1 MNIRI
6 ITYPFFYLFLALIIF
21 IASFFSSCSTQRM
34 DKEARANIHL
44 PVQPVEETKEKV
56 RNKKLPSVIDMKDR
70 HGNVTTYLQ
79 AETDKEG
86 NPQLSIKLKE
96 IIVTA
101 KMKNVP
107 ERFGKVD
114 VDFIVSVPEELTNS
128 KWQLNLTPHLI
139 KADRISDF
147 EDLVI
152 SGDDFRKLQQKQ
164 YAEFDRYLSKI
175 IPDSLFDEYFVKT
188 GAFHRY
194 IANYNKS
201 ELGRARKD
209 SLDHAG
215 YSKYKS
221 RLNKRYEFFNRKMY
235 RNKSRLKK
243 QMNFWGIKERY
254 EYFGQ
259 DTIHVASVY
268 NKRYNQIVNLL
279 PMFHLLREF
288 SPEYTLWKYRKDKY
302 AIGFTNDYKPVTA
315 ADSIFLKKRFLK
327 DRQIAKNQSLID
339 NKHIAFTEMVK
350 FPKNEKA
357 RLDTVIYNKGKFEYY
372 YKQQVMADEDS
383 RRMKIYL
390 DGYAQSIHGDSHL
403 LPHSDTLD
411 YVVSSMVQF
420 LDTTPRYM
428 RKIIERKAMST
439 LRANVTFKTGKYD
452 MDIDLGDN
460 RSELEKVQDMLDKL
474 TGTREFVMDS
484 ISLIAGCSPEGSF
497 RANILLSK
505 RRSESISKYLESEL
519 SDIEGIKSMLKPY
532 PKGEDWQGL
541 LKLVT
546 DSLDSGNKQVVLDL
560 IASDTDPDKK
570 ELDIRSKYPA
580 DYKYI
585 REKFYSHLRAVDFTF
600 HVHRK
605 GMVKDTIHT
614 TEPDTVYARS
624 MELMKKRKY
633 AEALSILHEYND
645 YNTAIC
651 LMSLG
656 YDQAAYNIFSN
667 EPQTSDS
674 EYLLAVVASRLGK
687 TEEAVTRYLHSVEL
701 DPTKRWRGTLDPEIN
716 KLIKAYNLNQEED
729 EEDEEDDDDNY

>member
-6 ITYPFFYLFLALIIF
+6 ITCPFFYLFLALILL
-21 IASFFSSCSTQRM
+21 IASLFSSCGTQRM

-44 PVQPVEETKEKV
+44 PVQPVEETKEKI
-56 RNKKLPSVIDMKDR
+56 RDKKLPSVIDMKDR
-70 HGNVTTYLQ
+70 HGNITTYVQ
-79 AETDKEG
+79 TEKDSTG
-86 NPQLSIKLKE
+86 NRQLSVQLKE
-96 IIVTA
+96 VTVTA

-114 VDFIVSVPEELTNS
+114 VDFIVSVPEELINS
-128 KWQLNLTPHLI
+128 RWQLNLTPHLI
-139 KADRISDF
+139 KADNISDF

-164 YAEFDRYLSKI
+164 YAEFDKYLSKI

-194 IANYNKS
+194 IDRYNRS
-201 ELGRARKD
+201 EFMRVRKD

-215 YSKYKS
+215 YSRYKVK
-221 RLNKRYEFFNRKMY
+221 LNKRYEFFNRKMY
-235 RNKSRLKK
+235 RNRNWLKK
-243 QMNFWGIKERY
+243 QMGFSGIKERY
-254 EYFGQ
+254 EYFDQ
-259 DTIHVASVY
+259 DTLHIASVY
-268 NKRYNQIVNLL
+268 NKWYNQIVTLL

-288 SPEYTLWKYRKDKY
+288 SEEYTLWKYRKDKY
-302 AIGFTNDYKPVTA
+302 AIGFINDYKPVTA
-315 ADSIFLKKRFLK
+315 ADSVFLKKRFLK

-339 NKHIAFTEMVK
+339 NKHIAFAEMVK

-390 DGYAQSIHGDSHL
+390 DGFAQSISGDSHL

-411 YVVSSMVQF
+411 YIVSSMIQF

-428 RKIIERKAMST
+428 RKVIERKAMST
-439 LRANVTFKTGKYD
+439 LRANITFKTGKYN

-460 RSELEKVQDMLDKL
+460 RSELDNVQDMLDKL
-474 TGTREFVMDS
+474 TETGEFVMDS

-497 RANILLSK
+497 RSNMLLSK
-505 RRSESISKYLESEL
+505 RRGESIGNYLSGEL
-519 SDIEGIKSMLKPY
+519 SGIEGIAGMLKPY

-541 LKLVT
+541 SRLVA
-546 DSLDSGNKQVVLDL
+546 DSLESVNRQAVLEL
-560 IASDTDPDKK
+560 IASDTDPDRK

-585 REKFYSHLRAVDFTF
+585 REKLYPYLRAVDFTF

-605 GMVKDTIHT
+605 GMIKDTIHT
-614 TEPDTVYARS
+614 TEPDTLYARS

-633 AEALSILHEYND
+633 ADALQILHDYND

-656 YDQAAYNIFSN
+656 YDQAAYNILVN
-667 EPQTSDS
+667 ESETANS
-674 EYLLAVVASRLGK
+674 EYLLAILASRLSK
-687 TEEAVTRYLHSVEL
+687 PEEAVTRYLHSVEL
-701 DPTKRWRGTLDPEIN
+701 DPAKRWRGTLDPEIN
-716 KLIKAYNLNQEED
+716 KLIKAYNLNQEE
-729 EEDEEDDDDNY
+729 EEDNND

>member
-6 ITYPFFYLFLALIIF
+6 ITCPFFYLFLALILL
-21 IASFFSSCSTQRM
+21 IASLFSSCGTQRM

-44 PVQPVEETKEKV
+44 PVQPVEETKEKI
-56 RNKKLPSVIDMKDR
+56 RDKKLPSVIDMKDR
-70 HGNVTTYLQ
+70 HGNITTYVQ
-79 AETDKEG
+79 TEKDSTG
-86 NPQLSIKLKE
+86 NRQLSVQLKE
-96 IIVTA
+96 VTVTA

-114 VDFIVSVPEELTNS
+114 VDFIVSVPEELINS
-128 KWQLNLTPHLI
+128 RWQLNLTPHLI
-139 KADRISDF
+139 KADNISDF

-164 YAEFDRYLSKI
+164 YAEFDKYLSKI

-194 IANYNKS
+194 IDRYNRS
-201 ELGRARKD
+201 EFMRVRKD

-215 YSKYKS
+215 YSRYKVK
-221 RLNKRYEFFNRKMY
+221 LNKRYEFFNRKMY
-235 RNKSRLKK
+235 RNRNWLKK
-243 QMNFWGIKERY
+243 QMGFSGIKERY
-254 EYFGQ
+254 EYFDQ
-259 DTIHVASVY
+259 DTLHIASVY
-268 NKRYNQIVNLL
+268 NKWYNQIVTLL

-288 SPEYTLWKYRKDKY
+288 SEEYTLWKYRKDKY
-302 AIGFTNDYKPVTA
+302 AIGFINDYKPVTA
-315 ADSIFLKKRFLK
+315 ADSVFLKKRFLK

-339 NKHIAFTEMVK
+339 NKHIAFAEMVK

-390 DGYAQSIHGDSHL
+390 DGFAQSISGDSHL

-411 YVVSSMVQF
+411 YIVSSMIQF

-428 RKIIERKAMST
+428 RKVIERKAMST
-439 LRANVTFKTGKYD
+439 LRANITFKTGKYN

-460 RSELEKVQDMLDKL
+460 RSELDNVQDMLDKL
-474 TGTREFVMDS
+474 TETGEFVMDS

-497 RANILLSK
+497 RSNMLLSK
-505 RRSESISKYLESEL
+505 RRGESIGNYLSGEL
-519 SDIEGIKSMLKPY
+519 SGIEGIAGMLKPY

-541 LKLVT
+541 SRLVA
-546 DSLDSGNKQVVLDL
+546 DSLESVNRQAVLEL
-560 IASDTDPDKK
+560 IASDTDPDRK

-585 REKFYSHLRAVDFTF
+585 REKLYPYLRAVDFTF

-605 GMVKDTIHT
+605 GMIKDTIHT
-614 TEPDTVYARS
+614 TEPDTLYARS

-633 AEALSILHEYND
+633 ADALQILHDYND

-656 YDQAAYNIFSN
+656 YDQAAYNILVN
-667 EPQTSDS
+667 ESETANS
-674 EYLLAVVASRLGK
+674 EYLLAILASRLSK
-687 TEEAVTRYLHSVEL
+687 PEEAVTHYLHSVEL
-701 DPTKRWRGTLDPEIN
+701 DPAKRWRGTLDPEIN
-716 KLIKAYNLNQEED
+716 KLIKAYNLNQEE
-729 EEDEEDDDDNY
+729 EEDNND

>member
-6 ITYPFFYLFLALIIF
+6 ITCPFFYLYLALILL
-21 IASFFSSCSTQRM
+21 IASLFSSCSTQRM

-44 PVQPVEETKEKV
+44 PVQPVEDTKEKV

-70 HGNVTTYLQ
+70 HGNVTTYVQ
-79 AETDKEG
+79 TEKNKDG
-86 NPQLSIKLKE
+86 NAQLAVQLKE
-96 IIVTA
+96 VTVTA

-114 VDFIVSVPEELTNS
+114 VDFIVSVPEELINS

-139 KADRISDF
+139 KADNISDF

-164 YAEFDRYLSKI
+164 YAEFDKYLSKI

-194 IANYNKS
+194 IDRYNRS
-201 ELGRARKD
+201 EFMRVRKD

-215 YSKYKS
+215 YSKYKA

-235 RNKSRLKK
+235 RNKNWLKK
-243 QMNFWGIKERY
+243 QMGFSGIKERY
-254 EYFGQ
+254 ELFDQ
-259 DTIHVASVY
+259 DTLHIASVY

-302 AIGFTNDYKPVTA
+302 AVGFINDYKPVTA
-315 ADSIFLKKRFLK
+315 ADSVFLKKRFLK

-339 NKHIAFTEMVK
+339 NRHIAFAEMVK

-390 DGYAQSIHGDSHL
+390 DGFAQSIGGDSHL

-411 YVVSSMVQF
+411 YIVSSMIQF

-428 RKIIERKAMST
+428 RKIIERKVLST
-439 LRANVTFKTGKYD
+439 LRSNITFKTGKYD

-460 RSELEKVQDMLDKL
+460 RRELEKVQDMLDQL
-474 TGTREFVMDS
+474 TKTGEFVMDS

-497 RANILLSK
+497 RSNMLLSK
-505 RRSESISKYLESEL
+505 RRGESIGNYLSGEL
-519 SDIEGIKSMLKPY
+519 SGIEGIAGMLKPY

-541 LKLVT
+541 SRLVT
-546 DSLDSGNKQVVLDL
+546 DSLESGNKQFILEV
-560 IASDTDPDKK
+560 IALDTDPDKK

-585 REKFYSHLRAVDFTF
+585 REKLYPHLRAVDFTF

-605 GMVKDTIHT
+605 GMIKDTIHT

-624 MELMKKRKY
+624 IELMKKRKY
-633 AEALSILHEYND
+633 ADALHILHDYND

-656 YDQAAYNIFSN
+656 YDQAAYNILLN
-667 EPQTSDS
+667 EHGTANS
-674 EYLLAVVASRLGK
+674 EYLLAILASRLGK
-687 TEEAVTRYLHSVEL
+687 TQEAITRYLHSVEL
-701 DPTKRWRGTLDPEIN
+701 DPAKRWRGTLDPEIN
-716 KLIKAYNLNQEED
+716 KLIKAYNLNQED
-729 EEDEEDDDDNY
+729 EEDNND

>member
-1 MNIRI
+1 MKIV
-6 ITYPFFYLFLALIIF
+6 TYPFVYLLWALMISIICL
-21 IASFFSSCSTQRM
+21 ISSCGSQKQ
-34 DKEARANIHL
+34 DHQSRANIHL
-44 PVQPVEETKEKV
+44 PIQPMEETKEKV
-56 RNKKLPSVIDMKDR
+56 RDKKLPSVIDMKDR
-70 HGNVTTYLQ
+70 FGNKTTYVQ
-79 AETDKEG
+79 TEADKEG
-86 NPQLSIKLKE
+86 NRLLSVQLSE
-96 IIVTA
+96 VTVTA

-114 VDFIVSVPEELTNS
+114 VDFIVSVPEELINS
-128 KWQLNLTPHLI
+128 RWQLNLTPHLI
-139 KADRISDF
+139 KADNISDF

-164 YAEFDRYLSKI
+164 YAEYDKYLSKI
-175 IPDSLFDEYFVKT
+175 IPDSLFDKYFVKT

-194 IANYNKS
+194 IDRYNRS
-201 ELGRARKD
+201 EFMRVRKD

-215 YSKYKS
+215 FSKYKA

-235 RNKSRLKK
+235 RNKSWLKK
-243 QMNFWGIKERY
+243 QMGFSKIKERY
-254 EYFGQ
+254 EYFDQ
-259 DTIHVASVY
+259 DTLHIASVY
-268 NKRYNQIVNLL
+268 NQRYNQIVNLL

-288 SPEYTLWKYRKDKY
+288 STEYTLWKYRKDKY
-302 AIGFTNDYKPVTA
+302 AIGFINDYKPVTA
-315 ADSIFLKKRFLK
+315 ADSVFLKKRFLK

-339 NKHIAFTEMVK
+339 NKHIAFAEMVK
-350 FPKNEKA
+350 FPRNEKA

-390 DGYAQSIHGDSHL
+390 DGFAQSIRGDSHL

-411 YVVSSMVQF
+411 YIVSSMIQF

-428 RKIIERKAMST
+428 RKVIERKAMST
-439 LRANVTFKTGKYD
+439 LRANVTFKTGKYN

-460 RSELEKVQDMLDKL
+460 RSELDKVQGMLDQL
-474 TGTREFVMDS
+474 TQTGEFVMDS
-484 ISLIAGCSPEGSF
+484 ISLIAGCSPEGSSHS
-497 RANILLSK
+497 NMLLSK
-505 RRSESISKYLESEL
+505 RRAESIGNYLSGEL
-519 SDIEGIKSMLKPY
+519 SGIEGIAGMLKPY
-532 PKGEDWQGL
+532 PKGEDWVGL

-546 DSLDSGNKQVVLDL
+546 DSLESGNRQAILEV
-560 IASDTDPDKK
+560 ITSDTDPDKK

-585 REKFYSHLRAVDFTF
+585 REKLYPHLRAVDFTF

-614 TEPDTVYARS
+614 TQPDTVYARS
-624 MELMKKRKY
+624 IELMKKRKY
-633 AEALSILHEYND
+633 ADALQILHDYND

-656 YDQAAYNIFSN
+656 YDQAAYNILSN
-667 EPQTSDS
+667 EHETANS
-674 EYLLAVVASRLGK
+674 EYLLAILASRLGK
-687 TEEAVTRYLHSVEL
+687 TQEALTRYLHSVEL
-701 DPTKRWRGTLDPEIN
+701 DPMKRWRGTLDPEIN

-729 EEDEEDDDDNY
+729 EDNND

>member
-6 ITYPFFYLFLALIIF
+6 ITCPFFYLYLALILL
-21 IASFFSSCSTQRM
+21 IASLFSSCGTQRM

-44 PVQPVEETKEKV
+44 PVQPVEETKEKI
-56 RNKKLPSVIDMKDR
+56 RDKKLPSVIDMKDR
-70 HGNVTTYLQ
+70 HGNITTYVQ
-79 AETDKEG
+79 TKTDSTG
-86 NPQLSIKLKE
+86 NKLISVQLKE
-96 IIVTA
+96 VTVTA

-114 VDFIVSVPEELTNS
+114 VDFIVSVPEELIS
-128 KWQLNLTPHLI
+128 SQWQLNLTPHLI
-139 KADRISDF
+139 KADQISDF

-164 YAEFDRYLSKI
+164 YAEFDKYLSKI

-194 IANYNKS
+194 IDRYNRS
-201 ELGRARKD
+201 EFMRVRKD

-215 YSKYKS
+215 YSKYKA

-235 RNKSRLKK
+235 RNKNWLKK
-243 QMNFWGIKERY
+243 QMGFSGIKERY
-254 EYFGQ
+254 ELFDQ
-259 DTIHVASVY
+259 DTLHIASVY

-302 AIGFTNDYKPVTA
+302 TMGFINDYKPVTA
-315 ADSIFLKKRFLK
+315 ADSVFLKKRFLK

-339 NKHIAFTEMVK
+339 NKQIAFTEMVK

-390 DGYAQSIHGDSHL
+390 DGFAQSIGGDSHL

-411 YVVSSMVQF
+411 YIVSSMIQF

-428 RKIIERKAMST
+428 RKVIERKAMST

-452 MDIDLGDN
+452 MDIELGDN
-460 RSELEKVQDMLDKL
+460 RSELDKVQGMLDQL
-474 TGTREFVMDS
+474 TQTGEFVMDS

-497 RANILLSK
+497 RSNMLLSK
-505 RRSESISKYLESEL
+505 RRAESIGNYLSKEL
-519 SDIEGIKSMLKPY
+519 SGIEEIAGMLKPY

-541 LKLVT
+541 SWLVT
-546 DSLDSGNKQVVLDL
+546 DSLESINRQVILEL
-560 IASDTDPDKK
+560 IASDSDPDKK

-585 REKFYSHLRAVDFTF
+585 REKLYPHLRAVDFTF

-605 GMVKDTIHT
+605 GMIKDTIHT

-633 AEALSILHEYND
+633 ADALQILHEYND

-656 YDQAAYNIFSN
+656 YDQAAYNILVN
-667 EPQTSDS
+667 ESETANS
-674 EYLLAVVASRLGK
+674 EYLLAILAARLGK
-687 TEEAVTRYLHSVEL
+687 TKEAVTRYLHSVEL
-701 DPTKRWRGTLDPEIN
+701 DPMKRWRGTLDPEIN
-716 KLIKAYNLNQEED
+716 KLIKAYNLNQED
-729 EEDEEDDDDNY
+729 EEDNND

>member
-1 MNIRI
+1 MKIV
-6 ITYPFFYLFLALIIF
+6 TYPFVYLLWALMISIICL
-21 IASFFSSCSTQRM
+21 ISSCGSQKQ
-34 DKEARANIHL
+34 DHQSRANIHL
-44 PVQPVEETKEKV
+44 PIQPMEETKEKV
-56 RNKKLPSVIDMKDR
+56 RDKKLPSVIDMKDR
-70 HGNVTTYLQ
+70 FGNKTTYVQ
-79 AETDKEG
+79 TEADKEG
-86 NPQLSIKLKE
+86 NRLLSVQLSE
-96 IIVTA
+96 VTVTA

-114 VDFIVSVPEELTNS
+114 VDFIVSVPEELINS
-128 KWQLNLTPHLI
+128 RWQLNLTPHLI
-139 KADRISDF
+139 KADNISDF

-164 YAEFDRYLSKI
+164 YAEYDKYLSKI
-175 IPDSLFDEYFVKT
+175 IPDSLFDKYFVKT

-194 IANYNKS
+194 IDRYNRS
-201 ELGRARKD
+201 EFMRVRKD

-215 YSKYKS
+215 FSKYKA

-235 RNKSRLKK
+235 RNKSWLKK
-243 QMNFWGIKERY
+243 QMGFSKIKERY
-254 EYFGQ
+254 EYFDQ
-259 DTIHVASVY
+259 DTLHIASVY
-268 NKRYNQIVNLL
+268 NQRYNQIVNLL

-288 SPEYTLWKYRKDKY
+288 STEYTLWKYRKDKY
-302 AIGFTNDYKPVTA
+302 AIGFINDYKPVTA
-315 ADSIFLKKRFLK
+315 ADSVFLKKRFLK

-339 NKHIAFTEMVK
+339 NKHIAFAEMVK
-350 FPKNEKA
+350 FPRNEKA

-390 DGYAQSIHGDSHL
+390 DGFAQSIRGDSHL

-411 YVVSSMVQF
+411 YIVSSMIQF

-428 RKIIERKAMST
+428 RKVIERKAMPT
-439 LRANVTFKTGKYD
+439 LRANVTFKTGKYN

-460 RSELEKVQDMLDKL
+460 RSELDKVQGMLDQL
-474 TGTREFVMDS
+474 TQTGEFVMDS
-484 ISLIAGCSPEGSF
+484 ISLIAGCSPEGSSHS
-497 RANILLSK
+497 NMLLSK
-505 RRSESISKYLESEL
+505 RRAESIGNYLSGEL
-519 SDIEGIKSMLKPY
+519 SGIEGIAGMLKPY
-532 PKGEDWQGL
+532 PKGEDWVGL

-546 DSLDSGNKQVVLDL
+546 DSLESGNRQAILEV
-560 IASDTDPDKK
+560 ITSDTDPDKK

-585 REKFYSHLRAVDFTF
+585 REKLYPHLRAVDFTF

-614 TEPDTVYARS
+614 TQPDTVYARS
-624 MELMKKRKY
+624 IELMKKRKY
-633 AEALSILHEYND
+633 ADALQILHDYND

-656 YDQAAYNIFSN
+656 YDQAAYNILSN
-667 EPQTSDS
+667 EHETANS
-674 EYLLAVVASRLGK
+674 EYLLAILASRLGK
-687 TEEAVTRYLHSVEL
+687 TQEALTRYLHSVEL
-701 DPTKRWRGTLDPEIN
+701 DPMKRWRGTLDPEIN

-729 EEDEEDDDDNY
+729 EDNND

>member
-1 MNIRI
+1 MRI
-6 ITYPFFYLFLALIIF
+6 VTYPFFYLFLAVVLL
-21 IASFFSSCSTQRM
+21 IASLFSSCSTQRM
-34 DKEARANIHL
+34 NKEARANIHL

-56 RNKKLPSVIDMKDR
+56 RDKKLPSVIDMKDR
-70 HGNVTTYLQ
+70 HGNVTTYVQ
-79 AETDKEG
+79 TEKDRDG
-86 NPQLSIKLKE
+86 NVQLAVQLKE
-96 IIVTA
+96 VTVTA

-114 VDFIVSVPEELTNS
+114 VDFIVSVPEELINS
-128 KWQLNLTPHLI
+128 KWQLNLIPHLI
-139 KADRISDF
+139 KADQISDF

-175 IPDSLFDEYFVKT
+175 VPDSLFDEYFVKT

-201 ELGRARKD
+201 ELGRVRKD

-215 YSKYKS
+215 YSKYKT
-221 RLNKRYEFFNRKMY
+221 RLNKRYEFFNQKMY
-235 RNKSRLKK
+235 RNKSWLKK
-243 QMNFWGIKERY
+243 QMGFWGIKDRY
-254 EYFGQ
+254 EYFNQ
-259 DTIHVASVY
+259 DTIHIASVY

-302 AIGFTNDYKPVTA
+302 AIGFINDYKPATA

-327 DRQIAKNQSLID
+327 DRQIAKNQSLMD
-339 NKHIAFTEMVK
+339 NKHIAFAEMVK

-390 DGYAQSIHGDSHL
+390 DGFAQSISGDSHL

-411 YVVSSMVQF
+411 YIVSSMIQF

-428 RKIIERKAMST
+428 RKVIERKAMST
-439 LRANVTFKTGKYD
+439 LRANITFKTGKYN

-460 RSELEKVQDMLDKL
+460 RSELDNVQDMLDKL
-474 TGTREFVMDS
+474 TETGEFVMDS

-497 RANILLSK
+497 RSNMLLSK
-505 RRSESISKYLESEL
+505 RRGESIGNYLSGEL
-519 SDIEGIKSMLKPY
+519 SGIEGIAGMLKPY

-541 LKLVT
+541 SRLVA
-546 DSLDSGNKQVVLDL
+546 DSLESVNRQAVLEL
-560 IASDTDPDKK
+560 IASDTDPDRK

-585 REKFYSHLRAVDFTF
+585 REKLYPYLRAVDFTF

-605 GMVKDTIHT
+605 GMIKDTIHT
-614 TEPDTVYARS
+614 TEPDTLYARS

-633 AEALSILHEYND
+633 ADALQILHDYND

-656 YDQAAYNIFSN
+656 YDQAAYNILVN
-667 EPQTSDS
+667 ETETANS
-674 EYLLAVVASRLGK
+674 EYLLAILASRLSK
-687 TEEAVTRYLHSVEL
+687 PEEAVTRYLHSVEL
-701 DPTKRWRGTLDPEIN
+701 DPAKRWRGTLDPEIN
-716 KLIKAYNLNQEED
+716 KLIKAYNLNQEE
-729 EEDEEDDDDNY
+729 EEDNND

>member
-1 MNIRI
+1 MRI
-6 ITYPFFYLFLALIIF
+6 VTYPFFYLFLAVMVSMAYL
-21 IASFFSSCSTQRM
+21 FSSCSTQRM

-56 RNKKLPSVIDMKDR
+56 WDKKLPSVIDMKDR
-70 HGNVTTYLQ
+70 HGNVTTYVQ
-79 AETDKEG
+79 TEKDKDG
-86 NPQLSIKLKE
+86 NTQLAVQLKE
-96 IIVTA
+96 VTVTA

-114 VDFIVSVPEELTNS
+114 VDFIVSVPEELINS

-139 KADRISDF
+139 KADQISDF

-201 ELGRARKD
+201 ELGKVRKD

-221 RLNKRYEFFNRKMY
+221 RLNKRYEFFNQKMY
-235 RNKSRLKK
+235 HNRNWLKK
-243 QMNFWGIKERY
+243 QMGFLGIKERY
-254 EYFGQ
+254 EYFDQ
-259 DTIHVASVY
+259 DTIHIASVY
-268 NKRYNQIVNLL
+268 NKRYKQIVNIL

-302 AIGFTNDYKPVTA
+302 TIGFVNDYKPVTTS
-315 ADSIFLKKRFLK
+315 DSVFLKKRFLK
-327 DRQIAKNQSLID
+327 DRQITKNQSLID
-339 NKHIAFTEMVK
+339 NKHIAFAEMVK

-390 DGYAQSIHGDSHL
+390 DGYAQSIYRDSHL

-411 YVVSSMVQF
+411 YIVSSMIQF

-439 LRANVTFKTGKYD
+439 LRANVTFKTGKYE
-452 MDIDLGDN
+452 MDIALGDN
-460 RSELEKVQDMLDKL
+460 RSELEKVQHMLDKL
-474 TGTREFVMDS
+474 TETGEFVMDS

-497 RANILLSK
+497 RSNMLLAK
-505 RRSESISKYLESEL
+505 RRAESIGKYLEGEL
-519 SDIEGIKSMLKPY
+519 SDIDGIKSMLKPY

-541 LKLVT
+541 LKLAT
-546 DSLDSGNKQVVLDL
+546 DSLESGNKQVILDL
-560 IASDTDPDKK
+560 IVSDIDPDKK
-570 ELDIRSKYPA
+570 ELDIRSKHPA

-585 REKFYSHLRAVDFTF
+585 REKLYPHLRAVDFTF

-624 MELMKKRKY
+624 IELMTKRKY

-656 YDQAAYNIFSN
+656 YDQAAYNILSGEQETSN
-667 EPQTSDS
+667 N

-687 TEEAVTRYLHSVEL
+687 TQEAVTRYLHSVEL
-701 DPTKRWRGTLDPEIN
+701 DPAKRWRGTLDPEIN

-729 EEDEEDDDDNY
+729 NDDNY

>member
-1 MNIRI
+1 MRI
-6 ITYPFFYLFLALIIF
+6 VTYPFFYLFLAVMVSMAYL
-21 IASFFSSCSTQRM
+21 FSSCSTQRM

-56 RNKKLPSVIDMKDR
+56 WDKKLPSVIDMKDR
-70 HGNVTTYLQ
+70 HGNVTTYVQ
-79 AETDKEG
+79 TEKDKDG
-86 NPQLSIKLKE
+86 NSQLAVQLKE
-96 IIVTA
+96 VTVTA

-114 VDFIVSVPEELTNS
+114 VDFIVSVPEELINS

-139 KADRISDF
+139 KADQISDF

-201 ELGRARKD
+201 ELGKVRKD

-221 RLNKRYEFFNRKMY
+221 RLNKRYEFFNQKMY
-235 RNKSRLKK
+235 HNRNWLKK
-243 QMNFWGIKERY
+243 QMGFLGIKERY
-254 EYFGQ
+254 EYFDQ
-259 DTIHVASVY
+259 DTIHIASVY
-268 NKRYNQIVNLL
+268 NKRYKQIVNIL

-302 AIGFTNDYKPVTA
+302 TIGFVNDYKPVTTS
-315 ADSIFLKKRFLK
+315 DSVFLKKRFLK
-327 DRQIAKNQSLID
+327 DRQITKNQSLID
-339 NKHIAFTEMVK
+339 NKHIAFAEMVK

-390 DGYAQSIHGDSHL
+390 DGYAQSIHRDSHL

-411 YVVSSMVQF
+411 YIVSSMIQF

-439 LRANVTFKTGKYD
+439 LRANVTFKTGKYE
-452 MDIDLGDN
+452 MDIALGDN
-460 RSELEKVQDMLDKL
+460 RSELEKVQHMLDKL
-474 TGTREFVMDS
+474 TETGEFVMDS

-497 RANILLSK
+497 RSNMLLAK
-505 RRSESISKYLESEL
+505 RRAESIGKYLEGEL
-519 SDIEGIKSMLKPY
+519 SDIDGIKSMLKPY

-541 LKLVT
+541 LKLAT
-546 DSLDSGNKQVVLDL
+546 DSLESGNKQVILDL
-560 IASDTDPDKK
+560 IVSDIDPDKK
-570 ELDIRSKYPA
+570 ELDIRSKHPA

-585 REKFYSHLRAVDFTF
+585 REKLYPHLRAVDFTF

-624 MELMKKRKY
+624 IELMTKRKY

-656 YDQAAYNIFSN
+656 YDQAAYNILSGEQETSN
-667 EPQTSDS
+667 N

-687 TEEAVTRYLHSVEL
+687 TQEAVTRYLHSVEL
-701 DPTKRWRGTLDPEIN
+701 DPAKRWRGTLDPEIN

-729 EEDEEDDDDNY
+729 NDDNY

>member
-6 ITYPFFYLFLALIIF
+6 ITCPFFYLFLALILL
-21 IASFFSSCSTQRM
+21 IASLLSSCKTQRM

-44 PVQPVEETKEKV
+44 PVQPVEETKEKL
-56 RNKKLPSVIDMKDR
+56 RDKKLPSVIDMKDR
-70 HGNVTTYLQ
+70 FGNKTTYVQ
-79 AETDKEG
+79 TEKDSTG
-86 NPQLSIKLKE
+86 NRQLSVQLKE
-96 IIVTA
+96 VTVTA

-114 VDFIVSVPEELTNS
+114 MDFIVSVPEELIS
-128 KWQLNLTPHLI
+128 SQWQLNLTPHLI
-139 KADRISDF
+139 KADNISDF

-152 SGDDFRKLQQKQ
+152 NGDDFRKLQQKQ
-164 YAEFDRYLSKI
+164 YAGFDKYLSKI

-194 IANYNKS
+194 IDRYNRS
-201 ELGRARKD
+201 EFMRVGKD

-221 RLNKRYEFFNRKMY
+221 RLNKRYEFFNNKMY
-235 RNKSRLKK
+235 HNRNWLKK
-243 QMNFWGIKERY
+243 QMGFSGIKERY

-259 DTIHVASVY
+259 DTVHIASVY
-268 NKRYNQIVNLL
+268 SKRYNQIVNLL

-288 SPEYTLWKYRKDKY
+288 SEEYTLWKYRKDKY
-302 AIGFTNDYKPVTA
+302 TTGFINDYKPVTA
-315 ADSIFLKKRFLK
+315 ADSVFLKKRFLK

-339 NKHIAFTEMVK
+339 NKHIVFAEMVK

-390 DGYAQSIHGDSHL
+390 DGFAQSISGDSHL

-411 YVVSSMVQF
+411 YIVSSMIQF

-428 RKIIERKAMST
+428 RKVIERKAMST
-439 LRANVTFKTGKYD
+439 LRANITFKTGKYN
-452 MDIDLGDN
+452 MDIDLSDN
-460 RSELEKVQDMLDKL
+460 RMELDKVQDMLDKL
-474 TGTREFVMDS
+474 TGTGEFVMDS

-497 RANILLSK
+497 RSNILLSK
-505 RRSESISKYLESEL
+505 RRTESIGNYLSGKL
-519 SDIEGIKSMLKPY
+519 SGIEGIDKMLKPY

-541 LKLVT
+541 SRLVT
-546 DSLDSGNKQVVLDL
+546 DSLESVNRQAILDL
-560 IASDTDPDKK
+560 IASDSDPDKK

-585 REKFYSHLRAVDFTF
+585 REKLYPHLRAVDFTF

-605 GMVKDTIHT
+605 GMIKDTIHT

-633 AEALSILHEYND
+633 ADALQILHDYND

-656 YDQAAYNIFSN
+656 YDQAAYNILVN
-667 EPQTSDS
+667 EPETANS
-674 EYLLAVVASRLGK
+674 EYLLAILDSRLGK
-687 TEEAVTRYLHSVEL
+687 TEEAAGRYLHSVEL
-701 DPTKRWRGTLDPEIN
+701 DPMKRWRGTLDPEIN
-716 KLIKAYNLNQEED
+716 KLIKAYNLNRE
-729 EEDEEDDDDNY
+729 EEDDNND

>member
-6 ITYPFFYLFLALIIF
+6 ITCPFFYLFLALF
-21 IASFFSSCSTQRM
+21 LLIASLFSSCKTQRM

-56 RNKKLPSVIDMKDR
+56 RDKKLPSVIDMKDR
-70 HGNVTTYLQ
+70 HGNVTTYVQ
-79 AETDKEG
+79 TEKDKDG
-86 NPQLSIKLKE
+86 NAQLAVQLKE
-96 IIVTA
+96 VTVTA

-114 VDFIVSVPEELTNS
+114 VDFIVSVPEELIS
-128 KWQLNLTPHLI
+128 SRWQLNLTPHLI
-139 KADRISDF
+139 KADNISDF

-152 SGDDFRKLQQKQ
+152 SG
-164 YAEFDRYLSKI
+164 
-175 IPDSLFDEYFVKT
+175 

-194 IANYNKS
+194 IDRYNRS
-201 ELGRARKD
+201 EFMRVRKD

-221 RLNKRYEFFNRKMY
+221 RLNKRYEFFNKKMY
-235 RNKSRLKK
+235 RNRNWLKK
-243 QMNFWGIKERY
+243 QMGFSVIKERY
-254 EYFGQ
+254 EYFDQ
-259 DTIHVASVY
+259 DTIHIASVY
-268 NKRYNQIVNLL
+268 NKRYNQIVNML

-302 AIGFTNDYKPVTA
+302 AVGFINDYKPVTA
-315 ADSIFLKKRFLK
+315 ADSVFLKKRFLK

-339 NKHIAFTEMVK
+339 NKHIAFAEMVK

-372 YKQQVMADEDS
+372 YRQQVMADEDS

-390 DGYAQSIHGDSHL
+390 DGFAQSIGGDSHL

-411 YVVSSMVQF
+411 YIVSSMVQF

-428 RKIIERKAMST
+428 RKVIERKAIST
-439 LRANVTFKTGKYD
+439 LRANVTFKTGKYN

-460 RSELEKVQDMLDKL
+460 RSELDKVQDMLDQL
-474 TGTREFVMDS
+474 TKTGEFVMDS
-484 ISLIAGCSPEGSF
+484 ISLIAGCSPEGGF
-497 RANILLSK
+497 RSNMLLSK
-505 RRSESISKYLESEL
+505 RRAESIGNYLSGEL
-519 SDIEGIKSMLKPY
+519 SGIEVIAGMLKPY
-532 PKGEDWQGL
+532 PKGEDWEGL

-546 DSLDSGNKQVVLDL
+546 DSLDSGNKQVILEV
-560 IASDTDPDKK
+560 IASDTDPDRK
-570 ELDIRSKYPA
+570 ELDIRKYSA

-585 REKFYSHLRAVDFTF
+585 REKLYPHLRAVDFTF

-605 GMVKDTIHT
+605 GMIKDTIHT

-624 MELMKKRKY
+624 IELLKKRKY
-633 AEALSILHEYND
+633 ADALQILHDYND

-656 YDQAAYNIFSN
+656 YDQAAYNILLN
-667 EPQTSDS
+667 EPETANS
-674 EYLLAVVASRLGK
+674 EYLLAILASRLGK
-687 TEEAVTRYLHSVEL
+687 TQEAVTRYLHSVEL
-701 DPTKRWRGTLDPEIN
+701 DPMKRWRGTLDPEIN
-716 KLIKAYNLNQEED
+716 KLIKAYNLNQED
-729 EEDEEDDDDNY
+729 EDDNND

>member
-1 MNIRI
+1 MKIV
-6 ITYPFFYLFLALIIF
+6 TYPFVYLLWALMISIICL
-21 IASFFSSCSTQRM
+21 ISSCGSQKQ
-34 DKEARANIHL
+34 DHQSRANIHL
-44 PVQPVEETKEKV
+44 PVQPAEETKEKM
-56 RNKKLPSVIDMKDR
+56 RDKKLPSVIDMKDR
-70 HGNVTTYLQ
+70 HGNVTTYVQ
-79 AETDKEG
+79 TEKDSTG
-86 NPQLSIKLKE
+86 NRQLSVQLKE
-96 IIVTA
+96 VTVTA

-114 VDFIVSVPEELTNS
+114 VDFIVSVPEDLINS
-128 KWQLNLTPHLI
+128 RWQLNLTPHLI
-139 KADRISDF
+139 KADNISDF

-152 SGDDFRKLQQKQ
+152 SGDDFRKLQHKQ
-164 YAEFDRYLSKI
+164 YAEFDKYLSKI

-194 IANYNKS
+194 IDRYNRS
-201 ELGRARKD
+201 EFMRVSKD

-221 RLNKRYEFFNRKMY
+221 RLNKRYEFFNKKMY
-235 RNKSRLKK
+235 RNRNWLKK
-243 QMNFWGIKERY
+243 QMDFSGIKERY

-259 DTIHVASVY
+259 DTLHIASVY
-268 NKRYNQIVNLL
+268 NKRYNQIVRLL
-279 PMFHLLREF
+279 PMFYLLREF

-302 AIGFTNDYKPVTA
+302 AIGFINDYKPVTA
-315 ADSIFLKKRFLK
+315 ADSVFLKKRFLK
-327 DRQIAKNQSLID
+327 DRQIAKNQSLIN
-339 NKHIAFTEMVK
+339 NKHIAFAEMIK

-390 DGYAQSIHGDSHL
+390 DGFAQSIRGDSHL

-411 YVVSSMVQF
+411 YIVSSMVQF

-428 RKIIERKAMST
+428 RKVIERKAMST
-439 LRANVTFKTGKYD
+439 LRANITFKTGKYN

-460 RSELEKVQDMLDKL
+460 RRELDKVQDMLDQL
-474 TGTREFVMDS
+474 TQTGEFVMDS

-497 RANILLSK
+497 RSNMLLSK
-505 RRSESISKYLESEL
+505 RRAESIGNYLSGEL
-519 SDIEGIKSMLKPY
+519 SGIEGISGMLKPY

-541 LKLVT
+541 SRLVT
-546 DSLDSGNKQVVLDL
+546 DSLESGNKQFILDL

-585 REKFYSHLRAVDFTF
+585 REKLYPHLRAVDFTF

-605 GMVKDTIHT
+605 GMIKDTIHT

-633 AEALSILHEYND
+633 ADALQILHDYND

-656 YDQAAYNIFSN
+656 YDQAAYNILLN
-667 EPQTSDS
+667 EPETANS
-674 EYLLAVVASRLGK
+674 EYLLAVLSSRLGK

-701 DPTKRWRGTLDPEIN
+701 DPMKRWRGTLDPEIN

-729 EEDEEDDDDNY
+729 SDNDDNF

>member
-6 ITYPFFYLFLALIIF
+6 ITCPFFYLFLALILL
-21 IASFFSSCSTQRM
+21 IASMFSSCGTQKM

-56 RNKKLPSVIDMKDR
+56 RDKKLPSVIDMKDR
-70 HGNVTTYLQ
+70 HGNITTYVQ
-79 AETDKEG
+79 TKTDSTG
-86 NPQLSIKLKE
+86 NKLISVQLKE
-96 IIVTA
+96 ITVTA

-114 VDFIVSVPEELTNS
+114 VDFIVSVPEELINS
-128 KWQLNLTPHLI
+128 RWQLNLTPHLI
-139 KADRISDF
+139 KADNISDF

-164 YAEFDRYLSKI
+164 YAEFDKYLSKI
-175 IPDSLFDEYFVKT
+175 IPDSLFNEYFVKT

-194 IANYNKS
+194 IDRYNRS
-201 ELGRARKD
+201 EFMRVRKD

-215 YSKYKS
+215 YSRYKVK
-221 RLNKRYEFFNRKMY
+221 LNKRYEFFNRKMY
-235 RNKSRLKK
+235 RNKSWLKK
-243 QMNFWGIKERY
+243 QMGFSGIKERY
-254 EYFGQ
+254 ELFDQ
-259 DTIHVASVY
+259 DTLHIASVY
-268 NKRYNQIVNLL
+268 NKRYNQVVKLL

-302 AIGFTNDYKPVTA
+302 AVGFINDYKPVTA
-315 ADSIFLKKRFLK
+315 ADSVFLKKRFLK

-339 NKHIAFTEMVK
+339 NKHITFAEMVK
-350 FPKNEKA
+350 FPRNEKA

-390 DGYAQSIHGDSHL
+390 DGFVQSIRGDSHL

-411 YVVSSMVQF
+411 YIVSSMIQF

-428 RKIIERKAMST
+428 RKVIERKAIST
-439 LRANVTFKTGKYD
+439 LRANITFKTGKYD
-452 MDIDLGDN
+452 MDIGLGDN
-460 RSELEKVQDMLDKL
+460 RRELDKVQDMLDQL
-474 TGTREFVMDS
+474 TQTGEFVMDS

-497 RANILLSK
+497 RSNMLLSK
-505 RRSESISKYLESEL
+505 RRGESIGNYLSGEL
-519 SDIEGIKSMLKPY
+519 SGIEGIAGMMKPY

-541 LKLVT
+541 SKLVT
-546 DSLDSGNKQVVLDL
+546 DSLESGNKQAILEV

-570 ELDIRSKYPA
+570 ELDIRGKYPA

-585 REKFYSHLRAVDFTF
+585 REKLYPHLRAVDFTF

-605 GMVKDTIHT
+605 GMIKDTIHT
-614 TEPDTVYARS
+614 TEPDTVYVRS

-633 AEALSILHEYND
+633 ADALQILHDYND

-656 YDQAAYNIFSN
+656 YDQAAYNILLN
-667 EPQTSDS
+667 EHGTANS
-674 EYLLAVVASRLGK
+674 EYLLAILASRLGK
-687 TEEAVTRYLHSVEL
+687 TQEAITRYLHSVEL
-701 DPTKRWRGTLDPEIN
+701 DPAKRWRGTLDPEIN
-716 KLIKAYNLNQEED
+716 KLIKAYNLNQED
-729 EEDEEDDDDNY
+729 EEDNND

>member
-1 MNIRI
+1 MKIV
-6 ITYPFFYLFLALIIF
+6 TYPFVYLLWALMISIICL
-21 IASFFSSCSTQRM
+21 ISSCGSQKQ
-34 DKEARANIHL
+34 DHQSRANIHL

-56 RNKKLPSVIDMKDR
+56 RDKKLPSVIDMKDR
-70 HGNVTTYLQ
+70 FGNKTTYVQ
-79 AETDKEG
+79 TEKDKDG
-86 NPQLSIKLKE
+86 NTQLAVQLKE
-96 IIVTA
+96 VTVTA

-114 VDFIVSVPEELTNS
+114 VDFIVSVPEELINS
-128 KWQLNLTPHLI
+128 RWQLNLTPHLI
-139 KADRISDF
+139 KADNISDF

-164 YAEFDRYLSKI
+164 YAEFDKYLSKI
-175 IPDSLFDEYFVKT
+175 IPDSLFNEYFVKT

-194 IANYNKS
+194 IDRYNRS
-201 ELGRARKD
+201 EFMRVRKD

-221 RLNKRYEFFNRKMY
+221 RLNKRYEFFNKKMY
-235 RNKSRLKK
+235 RNRNWLKK
-243 QMNFWGIKERY
+243 QMDFSGIKERY
-254 EYFGQ
+254 EYFDQ
-259 DTIHVASVY
+259 DTVHIAVVY
-268 NKRYNQIVNLL
+268 SKHYNQIVTLL

-288 SPEYTLWKYRKDKY
+288 SSEYTLWKYRKDKY
-302 AIGFTNDYKPVTA
+302 AIGFINDYKPVTA
-315 ADSIFLKKRFLK
+315 ADSVFLKKRFLK

-339 NKHIAFTEMVK
+339 NKHIAFAEMVK
-350 FPKNEKA
+350 FPRNEKA

-390 DGYAQSIHGDSHL
+390 DGFAQSIRGDSHL

-411 YVVSSMVQF
+411 YIVSSMVQF

-428 RKIIERKAMST
+428 RKVIERKAIST
-439 LRANVTFKTGKYD
+439 LRANITFKTGKHN

-460 RSELEKVQDMLDKL
+460 RSELDKVQDMLDKL
-474 TGTREFVMDS
+474 TGTGEFVMDS

-497 RANILLSK
+497 RSNMLLSK
-505 RRSESISKYLESEL
+505 RRAESIGNYLSKEL
-519 SDIEGIKSMLKPY
+519 SGIEGIAGMLKPY

-541 LKLVT
+541 SKLVT
-546 DSLDSGNKQVVLDL
+546 DSLESGNRQAILEL

-570 ELDIRSKYPA
+570 EIDIRSKYPA

-585 REKFYSHLRAVDFTF
+585 REKLYPHLRAVDFTF

-605 GMVKDTIHT
+605 GMIKDTIHT
-614 TEPDTVYARS
+614 TEPDTLYARS

-633 AEALSILHEYND
+633 ADALQILHDYND

-656 YDQAAYNIFSN
+656 YDQTAYNILLN
-667 EPQTSDS
+667 EPETATANS
-674 EYLLAVVASRLGK
+674 EYLLAILASRLGK
-687 TEEAVTRYLHSVEL
+687 TQEAVTRYLHSVEL
-701 DPTKRWRGTLDPEIN
+701 DPMKRWRGTLDPEIN
-716 KLIKAYNLNQEED
+716 KLIKAYNLNQEE
-729 EEDEEDDDDNY
+729 EEDNND

>member
-1 MNIRI
+1 MRI
-6 ITYPFFYLFLALIIF
+6 VTYPFFYLFLAVVLL
-21 IASFFSSCSTQRM
+21 IASLFSSCSTQRM
-34 DKEARANIHL
+34 NKEARANIHL

-56 RNKKLPSVIDMKDR
+56 RDKKLPSVIDMKDR
-70 HGNVTTYLQ
+70 HGNVTTYVQ
-79 AETDKEG
+79 TEKDKDG
-86 NPQLSIKLKE
+86 NVQLAVQLKE
-96 IIVTA
+96 VTVTA

-114 VDFIVSVPEELTNS
+114 VDFIVSVPEELINS
-128 KWQLNLTPHLI
+128 KWQLNLIPHLI
-139 KADRISDF
+139 KADQISDF

-152 SGDDFRKLQQKQ
+152 SGDNFRKLQQKQ

-175 IPDSLFDEYFVKT
+175 VPDSLFDEYFVKT

-201 ELGRARKD
+201 ELGRVRKD

-215 YSKYKS
+215 YSKYKT
-221 RLNKRYEFFNRKMY
+221 RLNKRYEFFNQKMY
-235 RNKSRLKK
+235 RNKSWLKK
-243 QMNFWGIKERY
+243 QMGFWGIKDRY
-254 EYFGQ
+254 EYFNQ
-259 DTIHVASVY
+259 DTIHIASVY

-302 AIGFTNDYKPVTA
+302 AIGFINDYKPATA

-327 DRQIAKNQSLID
+327 DRQIAKNQSLMD
-339 NKHIAFTEMVK
+339 NKHIAFAEMVK

-390 DGYAQSIHGDSHL
+390 DGFAQSISGDSHL

-411 YVVSSMVQF
+411 YIVSSMIQF

-428 RKIIERKAMST
+428 RKVIERKAMST
-439 LRANVTFKTGKYD
+439 LRANITFKTGKYN

-460 RSELEKVQDMLDKL
+460 RSELDNVQDMLDKL
-474 TGTREFVMDS
+474 TETGEFVMDS

-497 RANILLSK
+497 RSNMLLSK
-505 RRSESISKYLESEL
+505 RRGESIGNYLSGEL
-519 SDIEGIKSMLKPY
+519 SGIEGIAGMLKPY

-541 LKLVT
+541 SRLVA
-546 DSLDSGNKQVVLDL
+546 DSLESVNRQAVLEL
-560 IASDTDPDKK
+560 IASDTDPDRK

-585 REKFYSHLRAVDFTF
+585 REKLYPYLRAVDFTF

-605 GMVKDTIHT
+605 GMIKDTIHT
-614 TEPDTVYARS
+614 TEPDTLYARS

-633 AEALSILHEYND
+633 ADALQILHDYND

-656 YDQAAYNIFSN
+656 YDQAAYNILVN
-667 EPQTSDS
+667 ETETANS
-674 EYLLAVVASRLGK
+674 EYLLAILASRLSK
-687 TEEAVTRYLHSVEL
+687 PEEAVTRYLHSVEL
-701 DPTKRWRGTLDPEIN
+701 DPAKRWRGTLDPEIN
-716 KLIKAYNLNQEED
+716 KLIKAYNLNQEE
-729 EEDEEDDDDNY
+729 EEDNND

>member
-1 MNIRI
+1 MNIKI
-6 ITYPFFYLFLALIIF
+6 VTYPFVYLFWALILL
-21 IASFFSSCSTQRM
+21 IASLLSSCKTQRM

-44 PVQPVEETKEKV
+44 PVQPVEETMEKM
-56 RNKKLPSVIDMKDR
+56 RDKKLPSVIDMKDR
-70 HGNVTTYLQ
+70 FGNKTTYVQ
-79 AETDKEG
+79 TEKDSTG
-86 NPQLSIKLKE
+86 NSQLSVQLKE
-96 IIVTA
+96 VTVTA

-114 VDFIVSVPEELTNS
+114 VDFIVSVPEELIDS

-139 KADRISDF
+139 KADNISDF

-164 YAEFDRYLSKI
+164 YAKFDRYLSRI

-194 IANYNKS
+194 IDRYNRS
-201 ELGRARKD
+201 EFMRVGKD

-215 YSKYKS
+215 FSKYKT

-235 RNKSRLKK
+235 RNKSWLKK
-243 QMNFWGIKERY
+243 QMGFLGIKERY
-254 EYFGQ
+254 EYFDQ
-259 DTIHVASVY
+259 DTVHIAAVY
-268 NKRYNQIVNLL
+268 SKRYNQIVNLL

-288 SPEYTLWKYRKDKY
+288 SEEYTLWKYRKDKY
-302 AIGFTNDYKPVTA
+302 AVGFINDYKPVTA
-315 ADSIFLKKRFLK
+315 ADSVFLKKRFLK
-327 DRQIAKNQSLID
+327 DRQIAKNRSLID
-339 NKHIAFTEMVK
+339 NKHIAFAEMVK
-350 FPKNEKA
+350 FPRNEKA

-390 DGYAQSIHGDSHL
+390 DGFAQSINGDSHL

-411 YVVSSMVQF
+411 YIVSSMIQF

-428 RKIIERKAMST
+428 RKVIERKAMST
-439 LRANVTFKTGKYD
+439 LRANITFKTGKYN

-460 RSELEKVQDMLDKL
+460 RSELEKVQDILDQL
-474 TGTREFVMDS
+474 TQTGEFVMDS

-497 RANILLSK
+497 RSNILLSK
-505 RRSESISKYLESEL
+505 RRGESIGNYLSGEL
-519 SDIEGIKSMLKPY
+519 SGIEGIAGMLKPY

-541 LKLVT
+541 SRLVT
-546 DSLDSGNKQVVLDL
+546 DSLESVNRQAIMELIVSDS
-560 IASDTDPDKK
+560 DPDKK

-585 REKFYSHLRAVDFTF
+585 REKLYPHLRAVDFTF

-605 GMVKDTIHT
+605 GMIKDTIHT

-633 AEALSILHEYND
+633 ADALQILHDYND

-656 YDQAAYNIFSN
+656 YDQAAYNILSN
-667 EPQTSDS
+667 EHETANS
-674 EYLLAVVASRLGK
+674 EYLLAILASRLGK
-687 TEEAVTRYLHSVEL
+687 TQEAVTRYLHSVEL
-701 DPTKRWRGTLDPEIN
+701 DPMKRWRGTLDPEIN
-716 KLIKAYNLNQEED
+716 KLIKAYNLNQEE
-729 EEDEEDDDDNY
+729 EEDNND

>member
-1 MNIRI
+1 MIMRI
-6 ITYPFFYLFLALIIF
+6 FTYPFFYLFLAVMS
-21 IASFFSSCSTQRM
+21 IAYLFSSCSTQRM

-56 RNKKLPSVIDMKDR
+56 RDKKLPSVIDMKDR
-70 HGNVTTYLQ
+70 HGNVTTYVQ
-79 AETDKEG
+79 TEKDKDG
-86 NPQLSIKLKE
+86 NAQLAVLLKE
-96 IIVTA
+96 VTVTA

-114 VDFIVSVPEELTNS
+114 VDFIVSVPEELINS

-139 KADRISDF
+139 KADQISDF

-201 ELGRARKD
+201 ELGRVRKD
-209 SLDHAG
+209 SLDHVG

-221 RLNKRYEFFNRKMY
+221 RLNKRYEFFNQKMY
-235 RNKSRLKK
+235 RNRNWLKK
-243 QMNFWGIKERY
+243 QMGFWGVKERY
-254 EYFGQ
+254 EYFDQ
-259 DTIHVASVY
+259 DTIHITSVY
-268 NKRYNQIVNLL
+268 NKRYKQIVNLL

-302 AIGFTNDYKPVTA
+302 TIGFVNDYKPVTA
-315 ADSIFLKKRFLK
+315 ADSVFLKKRFLK
-327 DRQIAKNQSLID
+327 DRQMAKNQSLID
-339 NKHIAFTEMVK
+339 NKHIVFAEMVK

-390 DGYAQSIHGDSHL
+390 GGYVQSIHRDSHL

-411 YVVSSMVQF
+411 YVVSSMIQF

-439 LRANVTFKTGKYD
+439 LRANVTFKTGKYE

-474 TGTREFVMDS
+474 TGTGEFVMDS
-484 ISLIAGCSPEGSF
+484 ISLIAGCSPEGSS
-497 RANILLSK
+497 RSNMLLSK
-505 RRSESISKYLESEL
+505 KRAESISKYLSGEL
-519 SDIEGIKSMLKPY
+519 SGIEGIDKMLKPY

-541 LKLVT
+541 SKLVI
-546 DSLDSGNKQVVLDL
+546 DSLESGNKQTILDL

-570 ELDIRSKYPA
+570 ELDIRSKHPA

-585 REKFYSHLRAVDFTF
+585 REKLYPHLRAVDFTF

-667 EPQTSDS
+667 EPETANS

-687 TEEAVTRYLHSVEL
+687 TQEAVTRYLHSVEL
-701 DPTKRWRGTLDPEIN
+701 DPAKRWRGTLDPEIN
-716 KLIKAYNLNQEED
+716 KLIKAYNLNQEE
-729 EEDEEDDDDNY
+729 EDDDNY

>member
-6 ITYPFFYLFLALIIF
+6 ITSPFFYLYLALILL
-21 IASFFSSCSTQRM
+21 IASLFSSCSTQRM

-44 PVQPVEETKEKV
+44 PVQPVEDTKEKV

-70 HGNVTTYLQ
+70 HGNVTTYVQ
-79 AETDKEG
+79 TEKNKDG
-86 NPQLSIKLKE
+86 NAQLAVQLKE
-96 IIVTA
+96 VTVTA

-114 VDFIVSVPEELTNS
+114 VDFIVSVPEELINS

-139 KADRISDF
+139 KADNISDF

-164 YAEFDRYLSKI
+164 YAEFDKYLSKI

-194 IANYNKS
+194 IDRYNRS
-201 ELGRARKD
+201 EFMRVRKD

-215 YSKYKS
+215 YSKYKA

-235 RNKSRLKK
+235 RNRNWLKK
-243 QMNFWGIKERY
+243 QMGFSGIKERY
-254 EYFGQ
+254 EYFDQ
-259 DTIHVASVY
+259 DTLHIASVY

-302 AIGFTNDYKPVTA
+302 TMGFINDYKPVTA
-315 ADSIFLKKRFLK
+315 ADSVFLKKRFLK
-327 DRQIAKNQSLID
+327 DRQIANNQSLID
-339 NKHIAFTEMVK
+339 NKHIAFAEMVK

-357 RLDTVIYNKGKFEYY
+357 RLDTVIYNKGRFEYY

-390 DGYAQSIHGDSHL
+390 DGFAQSIRGDSHL

-411 YVVSSMVQF
+411 YIVSSIIQF

-428 RKIIERKAMST
+428 RKVIERKAMST
-439 LRANVTFKTGKYD
+439 LRANITFKTGKYD

-460 RSELEKVQDMLDKL
+460 RSELDKVQDMLDQL
-474 TGTREFVMDS
+474 TKTGEFVMDS

-497 RANILLSK
+497 RSNMLLSK
-505 RRSESISKYLESEL
+505 RRGESIGNYLSGEL
-519 SDIEGIKSMLKPY
+519 SGIEGIAGMLKPY

-541 LKLVT
+541 SRLVT
-546 DSLDSGNKQVVLDL
+546 DSLESGNKQFILEV
-560 IASDTDPDKK
+560 IALDTDPDKK

-585 REKFYSHLRAVDFTF
+585 REKLYPHLRAVDFTF

-605 GMVKDTIHT
+605 GMIKDTIHT

-624 MELMKKRKY
+624 IELMKKRKY
-633 AEALSILHEYND
+633 ADALHILHDYND

-656 YDQAAYNIFSN
+656 YDQAAYNILLN
-667 EPQTSDS
+667 EHGTANS
-674 EYLLAVVASRLGK
+674 EYLLAILASRLGK
-687 TEEAVTRYLHSVEL
+687 TQEAITRYLHSVEL
-701 DPTKRWRGTLDPEIN
+701 DPAKRWRGTLDPEIN
-716 KLIKAYNLNQEED
+716 KLIKAYNLNQED
-729 EEDEEDDDDNY
+729 EEDNND

>member
-6 ITYPFFYLFLALIIF
+6 ITCPFFYLYLALILL
-21 IASFFSSCSTQRM
+21 IASLLSSCSTQRM

-44 PVQPVEETKEKV
+44 PVQPVEDTKEKV
-56 RNKKLPSVIDMKDR
+56 RNNKLPSVIDMKDR
-70 HGNVTTYLQ
+70 HGNVTTYVQ
-79 AETDKEG
+79 TEKDKDG
-86 NPQLSIKLKE
+86 NAQLAVRLKE
-96 IIVTA
+96 VTVTA

-114 VDFIVSVPEELTNS
+114 VDFIVSVPEELINS

-139 KADRISDF
+139 KADNISDF

-164 YAEFDRYLSKI
+164 YAEFDKYLSKI
-175 IPDSLFDEYFVKT
+175 IPDSLFNEYFVKT

-194 IANYNKS
+194 IDRYNRS
-201 ELGRARKD
+201 EFMRVRKD

-221 RLNKRYEFFNRKMY
+221 RLNKRYEFFNKKMY
-235 RNKSRLKK
+235 RNRNWLKK
-243 QMNFWGIKERY
+243 QMDFSGIKERY
-254 EYFGQ
+254 EYFDQ
-259 DTIHVASVY
+259 DTVHIAVVY
-268 NKRYNQIVNLL
+268 SKHYNQIVTLL

-302 AIGFTNDYKPVTA
+302 TIGFINDYKPVTA
-315 ADSIFLKKRFLK
+315 ADSVFLKKRFLK
-327 DRQIAKNQSLID
+327 DRQIAINQSLID
-339 NKHIAFTEMVK
+339 NKHIAFAEMVK

-390 DGYAQSIHGDSHL
+390 DGFAQSIRGDSHL

-411 YVVSSMVQF
+411 YIVSSMVQF

-428 RKIIERKAMST
+428 RKVIERKAMST
-439 LRANVTFKTGKYD
+439 LRANITFKTGKYN

-460 RSELEKVQDMLDKL
+460 RRELDKVQDMLDQL
-474 TGTREFVMDS
+474 TQTGEFVMDS

-497 RANILLSK
+497 RSNMLLSK
-505 RRSESISKYLESEL
+505 RRGESIGNYLSGEL
-519 SDIEGIKSMLKPY
+519 SGIEGISGMLKPY

-541 LKLVT
+541 SRLVT
-546 DSLDSGNKQVVLDL
+546 DSLESGNKQFILDL

-570 ELDIRSKYPA
+570 ELDIRGKYPA

-585 REKFYSHLRAVDFTF
+585 REKLYPHLRAVDFTF

-605 GMVKDTIHT
+605 GMIKDTIHT
-614 TEPDTVYARS
+614 TEPDTAYARS
-624 MELMKKRKY
+624 MELMKKRRY
-633 AEALSILHEYND
+633 ADVLQILHDYND

-656 YDQAAYNIFSN
+656 YDQAAYNILVN
-667 EPQTSDS
+667 EPKTANS
-674 EYLLAVVASRLGK
+674 EYLLAILASRLGK
-687 TEEAVTRYLHSVEL
+687 TQEAVTRYLHSVEL
-701 DPTKRWRGTLDPEIN
+701 DPMKRWRGTLDPEIN
-716 KLIKAYNLNQEED
+716 KLIKAYNLNQEE
-729 EEDEEDDDDNY
+729 EEDNND

>member
-1 MNIRI
+1 MNKCIL
-6 ITYPFFYLFLALIIF
+6 TYPFYYLLWALILF
-21 IASFFSSCSTQRM
+21 ILSFFTSCGTQRI
-34 DKEARANIHL
+34 DSQARANIHL
-44 PVQPVEETKEKV
+44 PVQPVEETGEKFN
-56 RNKKLPSVIDMKDR
+56 NKKLPSVIDMKDR
-70 HGNVTTYLQ
+70 HGNVTTYVQ
-79 AETDKEG
+79 TETDEQG
-86 NPQLSIKLKE
+86 NRQLSVQLKE
-96 IIVTA
+96 VTVTA

-114 VDFIVSVPEELTNS
+114 VDFIVSVPEELINS

-139 KADRISDF
+139 KTDNISDF

-164 YAEFDRYLSKI
+164 YDEFDRYLSKI
-175 IPDSLFDEYFVKT
+175 IPDSLFDQYFVKT

-201 ELGRARKD
+201 ELGRVRKD

-215 YSKYKS
+215 YAGYKAK
-221 RLNKRYEFFNRKMY
+221 LNKRYEFFNNKMY
-235 RNKSRLKK
+235 RNRNWLKK
-243 QMNFWGIKERY
+243 QMSFLGIKERY
-254 EYFGQ
+254 EYF
-259 DTIHVASVY
+259 DRDIIRIAAVY
-268 NKRYNQIVNLL
+268 NKRYNQLVNLL

-288 SPEYTLWKYRKDKY
+288 SPEYILWKYRKDKY
-302 AIGFTNDYKPVTA
+302 SMGFINDYKPVTA
-315 ADSIFLKKRFLK
+315 ADSVFLKKRFLK

-339 NKHIAFTEMVK
+339 NKHIAFAGMVK

-372 YKQQVMADEDS
+372 YRQQVMADEDK
-383 RRMKIYL
+383 RMKIFL
-390 DGYAQSIHGDSHL
+390 DGYAQSIDEDSHL

-411 YVVSSMVQF
+411 YIVSSMIQF

-439 LRANVTFKTGKYD
+439 LRANITFKTGKYD

-460 RSELEKVQDMLDKL
+460 RVELDKVQDMLGKL
-474 TGTREFVMDS
+474 TETGEFVMDS

-497 RANILLSK
+497 RSNMLLSK
-505 RRSESISKYLESEL
+505 RRGESIQKYLIDQL
-519 SDIEGIKSMLKPY
+519 SGIEGINNMLKPN

-541 LKLVT
+541 SKLVT
-546 DSLDSGNKQVVLDL
+546 DSLYSASKQAILDL
-560 IASDTDPDKK
+560 IASEGDPDKK
-570 ELDIRSKYPA
+570 ELDMRSKYPA

-585 REKFYSHLRAVDFTF
+585 REKLYPHLRAVDFTF
-600 HVHRK
+600 HVHRA
-605 GMVKDTIHT
+605 GMIKDTIHT

-633 AEALSILHEYND
+633 ADALQILHEYND
-645 YNTAIC
+645 YNTAVC

-656 YDQAAYNIFSN
+656 YDQAAYNILVN
-667 EPQTSDS
+667 ESETANS
-674 EYLLAVVASRLGK
+674 EYLLAILASRLGK

-701 DPTKRWRGTLDPEIN
+701 DPAKRWRGTLDPEIN
-716 KLIKAYNLNQEED
+716 KLVKAYNLNR
-729 EEDEEDDDDNY
+729 EDDDDNYQ

>member
-6 ITYPFFYLFLALIIF
+6 ITNPFFYLFLAVVVLIT
-21 IASFFSSCSTQRM
+21 SLFSSCSTQRM

-44 PVQPVEETKEKV
+44 PVLPVEETKEKV
-56 RNKKLPSVIDMKDR
+56 RDKKLPSVIDMKDR
-70 HGNVTTYLQ
+70 QGNVTTYVQ
-79 AETDKEG
+79 TEKDKDG
-86 NPQLSIKLKE
+86 NAQLAVQLKE
-96 IIVTA
+96 VTVTA

-114 VDFIVSVPEELTNS
+114 VDFIVSVPEELINS
-128 KWQLNLTPHLI
+128 RWQLNLTPHLI
-139 KADRISDF
+139 KANQISDF

-175 IPDSLFDEYFVKT
+175 VPDSLFDEYFVKT

-201 ELGRARKD
+201 EIGRIRKD

-215 YSKYKS
+215 YSKYKT

-235 RNKSRLKK
+235 HNRNGLKK
-243 QMNFWGIKERY
+243 QMGFWGIKERY
-254 EYFGQ
+254 EYFDQ
-259 DTIHVASVY
+259 DTIHIASVY

-302 AIGFTNDYKPVTA
+302 TIGFINDYKPVTA
-315 ADSIFLKKRFLK
+315 ADSVFLKKRFLK
-327 DRQIAKNQSLID
+327 DRQIAKSQSLID
-339 NKHIAFTEMVK
+339 NKHIAFAEMVK

-390 DGYAQSIHGDSHL
+390 DGYAQSIHRDSHL

-411 YVVSSMVQF
+411 YIVSSMIQF

-428 RKIIERKAMST
+428 RKVIERKAMST
-439 LRANVTFKTGKYD
+439 LRANITFKTGKYN

-460 RSELEKVQDMLDKL
+460 HSELDKVQDILDKL
-474 TGTREFVMDS
+474 TQTGEFVMDS

-497 RANILLSK
+497 RSNMLLSK
-505 RRSESISKYLESEL
+505 RRAESIGNYLSGEL
-519 SDIEGIKSMLKPY
+519 SGIEGIAGMLKPY

-541 LKLVT
+541 SRLVT
-546 DSLDSGNKQVVLDL
+546 DSLESVNKQVILEL
-560 IASDTDPDKK
+560 IASDTDADKK

-585 REKFYSHLRAVDFTF
+585 REKLYPHLRAVDFTF
-600 HVHRK
+600 HVHRR

-667 EPQTSDS
+667 ESETANS
-674 EYLLAVVASRLGK
+674 EYLLAILASRLGK
-687 TEEAVTRYLHSVEL
+687 TQEAVTRYLHSVEL
-701 DPTKRWRGTLDPEIN
+701 DPMKRWRGTLDPEIN

-729 EEDEEDDDDNY
+729 NDDNY